1 MAYTIGYLLGVIPIV
16 GILYI
21 ILKYIIY
28 LPLKEFITRII
39 KKKE

>member
-1 MAYTIGYLLGVIPIV
+1 MASTLGYLLGVIPIV

-21 ILKYIIY
+21 ILKYIIF
-28 LPLKEFITRII
+28 LPLKEFIIKIT